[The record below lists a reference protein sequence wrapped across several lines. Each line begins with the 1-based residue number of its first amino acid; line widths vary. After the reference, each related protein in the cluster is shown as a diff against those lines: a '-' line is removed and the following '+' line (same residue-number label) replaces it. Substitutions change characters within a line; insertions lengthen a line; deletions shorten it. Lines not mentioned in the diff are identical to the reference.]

1 MNMHLKNTIYQTQ
14 KQNIYMAD
22 NYNKERN
29 YFDISF
35 FLYLTNKEVRGPME
49 MFMLH
54 IFNIKHVIA

>member
-35 FLYLTNKEVRGPME
+35 FY
-49 MFMLH
+49 
-54 IFNIKHVIA
+54 I